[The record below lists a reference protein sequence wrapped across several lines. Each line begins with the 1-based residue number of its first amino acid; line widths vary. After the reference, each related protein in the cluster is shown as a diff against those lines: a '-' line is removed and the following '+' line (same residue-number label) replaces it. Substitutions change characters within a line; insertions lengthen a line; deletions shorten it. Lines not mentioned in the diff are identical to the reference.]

1 MSTVLRDGPCLCR
14 FGWGMRLGLE
24 PFSEEYVTS
33 KVIRGT
39 AEFSKGLTKTPGKFW
54 ESLGA
59 QDDQCHSKDDEK
71 FGKSDIKH

>member
-1 MSTVLRDGPCLCR
+1 MRTVLRDGLYCCR
-14 FGWGMRLGLE
+14 VGWEMRLGLE
-24 PFSEEYVTS
+24 PFSEEYVAS

-39 AEFSKGLTKTPGKFW
+39 AEFSKGLTKTTGKFW
-54 ESLGA
+54 ESLWA